1 MIIWFLTLDFGIGGT
16 TLQFAHYTS
25 YLVPGQCLIFAGL
38 AALLLPRDE
47 IAAPWQRWA
56 MVGAGLLVAGMAPL
70 LNPPWLWALEAALRP
85 TYLLWCV
92 IALMFVAAAGL
103 LRRRASGLGLAILM
117 FATVFAGTLNADTRR
132 IFRVGP
138 NPDHRPFYELL
149 VSLNWVVDSVRAP
162 DRPLYVWYCR
172 DCLAPAQRNNWL
184 VVELRFIGRT
194 IRTNMLDSMVALWL
208 WDMAW
213 LNYDMPSLPAEDL
226 ERLTAAP
233 QGSTLVMLCPEEDAC
248 ADAKTVLQRA
258 GLTIHERARVPLS
271 ARGLLDLNV
280 LITDVSRTARGL

>member
-1 MIIWFLTLDFGIGGT
+1 
-16 TLQFAHYTS
+16 
-25 YLVPGQCLIFAGL
+25 
-38 AALLLPRDE
+38 
-47 IAAPWQRWA
+47 
-56 MVGAGLLVAGMAPL
+56 
-70 LNPPWLWALEAALRP
+70 
-85 TYLLWCV
+85 
-92 IALMFVAAAGL
+92 MFVAAATL

-117 FATVFAGTLNADTRR
+117 LVTVFAGTLNADTRR

-149 VSLNWVVDSVRAP
+149 VRLNWVVDSVRAP
-162 DRPLYVWYCR
+162 DRPLFIWYCR
-172 DCLAPAQRNNWL
+172 ECLAPAQLNNWL
-184 VVELRFIGRT
+184 VVELRFRERT

-233 QGSTLVMLCPEEDAC
+233 QGSTVVMLCPEEDAC
-248 ADAKTVLQRA
+248 AEAKTALHRA
-258 GLTIHERARVPLS
+258 GLTTHERARVPIS

-280 LITDVSRTARGL
+280 LIMDVTRVVNKL